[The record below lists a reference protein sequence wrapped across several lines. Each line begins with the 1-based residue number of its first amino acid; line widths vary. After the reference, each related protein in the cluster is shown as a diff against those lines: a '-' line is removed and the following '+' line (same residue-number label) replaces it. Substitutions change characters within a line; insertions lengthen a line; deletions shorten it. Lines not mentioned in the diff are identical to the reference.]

1 MNRRRSLGQHF
12 LISESIAKSIVDYAN
27 ITKKDTVLEIGTG
40 KGILLPFLCHT
51 AKKVI
56 SVETD
61 KELHITTSKKFSNF
75 VNLELVQ
82 GDGFKLDLE
91 FTILV
96 SNLPYSQ
103 SRRAIEWLIQ
113 KNYSHA
119 VIMVQKEFAEKLM
132 AKDGKSRKAVT
143 ILANYGTKIEPLMDV
158 KKSNFSPSPKVDSVV
173 LRLTKTHQTPKAI
186 VNTVN
191 RLFSYR
197 RKTIHNI
204 GKEFGRSIDSNKR
217 LEDLTNGEIIK
228 LAKQINKN

>member
-1 MNRRRSLGQHF
+1 MNRRHSLGQHF
-12 LISESIAKSIVDYAN
+12 LISESIAKSIVAYAN

-40 KGILLPFLCHT
+40 KGILLPFLCGI

-56 SVETD
+56 SVEKD
-61 KELHITTSKKFSNF
+61 RDLYSDAVKKFSNF
-75 VNLELVQ
+75 SNLELIQ
-82 GDGFKLDLE
+82 GDGFKLDPK

-96 SNLPYSQ
+96 SNLPYSE

-113 KNYSHA
+113 KKYSHA

-132 AKDGKSRKAVT
+132 ANDGKNRKAITV
-143 ILANYGTKIEPLMDV
+143 LANYGTKIESLLDV
-158 KKSNFSPSPKVDSVV
+158 KKSSFSPAPKVDSVV
-173 LRLTKTHQTPKAI
+173 LRLTKTHQIPKVLI
-186 VNTVN
+186 NTVN

-204 GKEFGRSIDSNKR
+204 GKEFGISIDSNKR

-228 LAKQINKN
+228 LAKQIIS

>member
-1 MNRRRSLGQHF
+1 MNRRQSLGQHF
-12 LISESIAKSIVDYAN
+12 LIPESIAKSIVDFAD

-40 KGILLPFLCHT
+40 KGILLPFLCHA

-61 KELHITTSKKFSNF
+61 SELYFAALKKFSGF
-75 VNLELVQ
+75 SNLELIW
-82 GDGFKLDLE
+82 GDGFKQDLE

-96 SNLPYSQ
+96 SNLPYSK

-113 KNYSHA
+113 KNYSHG

-132 AKDGKSRKAVT
+132 AKDGKNRRAITV
-143 ILANYGTKIEPLMDV
+143 LANHGAKIEPLMDV
-158 KKSNFSPSPKVDSVV
+158 KKIHFSPPPKVDSIV
-173 LRLTKTHQTPKAI
+173 LRLTKTHQIPKDIINA
-186 VNTVN
+186 VN

-204 GKEFGRSIDSNKR
+204 GKEFGIQIDSNKR

>member
-1 MNRRRSLGQHF
+1 MNRRHSLGQHF
-12 LISESIAKSIVDYAN
+12 LISESIAKSIVDYADIN
-27 ITKKDTVLEIGTG
+27 KNDTVLEIGTG
-40 KGILLPFLCHT
+40 KGILLPFLCHA

-61 KELHITTSKKFSNF
+61 KELYSVALRRFSNF
-75 VNLELVQ
+75 SNLELIQ

-96 SNLPYSQ
+96 SNLPYSE

-113 KNYSHA
+113 KKYSSA

-132 AKDGKSRKAVT
+132 ANDGKNRKAITV
-143 ILANYGTKIEPLMDV
+143 LANHGTKIEHLMDV
-158 KKSNFSPSPKVDSVV
+158 KKSHFSPPPKVDSVV
-173 LRLTKTHQTPKAI
+173 LRLTKTHQIPKDLI
-186 VNTVN
+186 KTVN

-204 GKEFGRSIDSNKR
+204 SKEFGISIDSKKR
-217 LEDLTNGEIIK
+217 LDDLINSEIVK
-228 LAKQINKN
+228 LAKQINQN

>member
-1 MNRRRSLGQHF
+1 MNRRHSLGQHF

-27 ITKKDTVLEIGTG
+27 ITKMDTVLEIGTG
-40 KGILLPFLCHT
+40 KGMLLPFLCSA

-61 KELHITTSKKFSNF
+61 RELYFAALKKFSNF
-75 VNLELVQ
+75 ANRELIQ
-82 GDGFKLDLE
+82 GDGFKLDPK

-96 SNLPYSQ
+96 SNLPYSE

-113 KNYSHA
+113 KKYSHA

-132 AKDGKSRKAVT
+132 ADGGKSRKAITV
-143 ILANYGTKIEPLMDV
+143 LANYGAKIEPLMDV
-158 KKSNFSPSPKVDSVV
+158 KKSNFSPPPKVDSIV
-173 LRLTKTHQTPKAI
+173 LRLIKTHQIPKVI
-186 VNTVN
+186 INTVN

-197 RKTIHNI
+197 RKTIRNI
-204 GKEFGRSIDSNKR
+204 CKEFGISIDSNKR

>member
-12 LISESIAKSIVDYAN
+12 LISESITKSIVDYAD

-40 KGILLPFLCHT
+40 KGILLPFLCHV

-61 KELHITTSKKFSNF
+61 KELYSEALKKFSNF
-75 VNLELVQ
+75 SNLELIQ

-96 SNLPYSQ
+96 SNLPYSE

-113 KNYSHA
+113 RKYTRA

-132 AKDGKSRKAVT
+132 ANQGKNRKAITV
-143 ILANYGTKIEPLMDV
+143 LVNHCAKIERLMDV
-158 KKSNFSPSPKVDSVV
+158 KKSHFSPPPKVDSVV
-173 LRLTKTHQTPKAI
+173 LRLTKTHQISKDLI
-186 VNTVN
+186 KTVN

-204 GKEFGRSIDSNKR
+204 SKEFGISIDSNKR

>member
-1 MNRRRSLGQHF
+1 MNRRHSLGQHF

-27 ITKKDTVLEIGTG
+27 ITKKDIVLEIGTG
-40 KGILLPFLCHT
+40 KGILLPFLCSA

-61 KELHITTSKKFSNF
+61 RELYFAALKKFSNF
-75 VNLELVQ
+75 ANLELIQ
-82 GDGFKLDLE
+82 GDGFKLDPK

-96 SNLPYSQ
+96 SNLPYSE

-113 KNYSHA
+113 KKYSHA

-132 AKDGKSRKAVT
+132 ADDGKNRKAIT
-143 ILANYGTKIEPLMDV
+143 ILVNYSTKIEPLLDV
-158 KKSNFSPSPKVDSVV
+158 KKSNFSPTPKVDSIV
-173 LRLTKTHQTPKAI
+173 LRLTKTHQIPKVI
-186 VNTVN
+186 INTVN

-197 RKTIHNI
+197 RKTIRNI
-204 GKEFGRSIDSNKR
+204 CKEFGISIDSNKR

>member
-1 MNRRRSLGQHF
+1 MNRRHSLGQHF
-12 LISESIAKSIVDYAN
+12 LISESIAKSIVDYGN

-40 KGILLPFLCHT
+40 KGILLPFLCNAT
-51 AKKVI
+51 KKVI

-61 KELHITTSKKFSNF
+61 RELHIAAVNRFSNF
-75 VNLELVQ
+75 SNLELIQ

-96 SNLPYSQ
+96 SNLPYSE

-113 KNYSHA
+113 KKYSHA
-119 VIMVQKEFAEKLM
+119 VVMVQKEFAEKLM
-132 AKDGKSRKAVT
+132 ATGGKNRKAITV
-143 ILANYGTKIEPLMDV
+143 LANYGAKIELLMDV
-158 KKSNFSPSPKVDSVV
+158 KKSNFSPSPKVDSIV
-173 LRLTKTHQTPKAI
+173 LRLTKTHQIPKGIINA
-186 VNTVN
+186 VN

-204 GKEFGRSIDSNKR
+204 GKEFGISIDSNKR
-217 LEDLTNGEIIK
+217 LEDMTNGEIIK

>member
-1 MNRRRSLGQHF
+1 MNRRQSLGQHF
-12 LISESIAKSIVDYAN
+12 LIPESMAKSIVDYAD
-27 ITKKDTVLEIGTG
+27 ITKRDTVLEIGTG

-56 SVETD
+56 SVEKD
-61 KELHITTSKKFSNF
+61 RELYLAALKKFSSF
-75 VNLELVQ
+75 SNLELIQ

-113 KNYSHA
+113 KKYSHA

-132 AKDGKSRKAVT
+132 ANDGKNRKAITV
-143 ILANYGTKIEPLMDV
+143 LANHGAKIEPLMDV
-158 KKSNFSPSPKVDSVV
+158 KKTNFFPPPKVDSIV
-173 LRLTKTHQTPKAI
+173 LKLTKTHQIPKGI
-186 VNTVN
+186 INTVN

-204 GKEFGRSIDSNKR
+204 CKEFRISIDSNKR

>member
-1 MNRRRSLGQHF
+1 MNRRQSLGQHF
-12 LISESIAKSIVDYAN
+12 LISESIAKSIVDYAD

-40 KGILLPFLCHT
+40 KGILLPFLCHA

-61 KELHITTSKKFSNF
+61 RELFEALKKFPNF
-75 VNLELVQ
+75 SNLELIQ

-96 SNLPYSQ
+96 SNLPYSE
-103 SRRAIEWLIQ
+103 SRRAIEWLAQ
-113 KNYSHA
+113 KKYSHA

-132 AKDGKSRKAVT
+132 ANGGKNRKAIT
-143 ILANYGTKIEPLMDV
+143 ILANHCAKIEPLMDV
-158 KKSNFSPSPKVDSVV
+158 KKSNFSPPPKVDSIV
-173 LRLTKTHQTPKAI
+173 LRLTKTHQTSKDLI
-186 VNTVN
+186 KIVN

-204 GKEFGRSIDSNKR
+204 GKEFGISIDSNKR
-217 LEDLTNGEIIK
+217 LEDLTNSEIIK

>member
-1 MNRRRSLGQHF
+1 MNRRQSLGQHF
-12 LISESIAKSIVDYAN
+12 LISESLAKSIVGYAN

-40 KGILLPFLCHT
+40 KGILLPFLCHA

-61 KELHITTSKKFSNF
+61 RELYFAVLKKFPNF
-75 VNLELVQ
+75 SNLELLY

-96 SNLPYSQ
+96 SNLPYSE

-113 KNYSHA
+113 KKYSHA

-132 AKDGKSRKAVT
+132 ANGGKNRKAITV
-143 ILANYGTKIEPLMDV
+143 LANYGAKIEPLLDV
-158 KKSNFSPSPKVDSVV
+158 KKSYFFPPPKIDSIV
-173 LRLTKTHQTPKAI
+173 LRLTKTHQIPKDI
-186 VNTVN
+186 INTVN

-204 GKEFGRSIDSNKR
+204 GKEFGISIDSNKR

>member
-12 LISESIAKSIVDYAN
+12 LISESIAKSIVDYAHISKN
-27 ITKKDTVLEIGTG
+27 DIILEIGTG

-51 AKKVI
+51 TKKVI

-61 KELHITTSKKFSNF
+61 RELYFAALKKFSNF
-75 VNLELVQ
+75 SNLELIQ
-82 GDGFKLDLE
+82 GDGFKLDLG

-96 SNLPYSQ
+96 SNLPYSE
-103 SRRAIEWLIQ
+103 SRRAIEWLVQ
-113 KNYSHA
+113 KKYSHA

-132 AKDGKSRKAVT
+132 ANGGKDRKAITV
-143 ILANYGTKIEPLMDV
+143 LVNHGAKIEQLMDV
-158 KKSNFSPSPKVDSVV
+158 KKSNFSPQPKVDSVV
-173 LRLTKTHQTPKAI
+173 LRLTKIHQISKDLI
-186 VNTVN
+186 QTVN

-204 GKEFGRSIDSNKR
+204 GKEFGISIDSNKR
-217 LEDLTNGEIIK
+217 LEDLTNDEIIK

>member
-1 MNRRRSLGQHF
+1 MNRCHSLGQHF
-12 LISESIAKSIVDYAN
+12 LISESIAKSIVAYAN

-40 KGILLPFLCHT
+40 KGILLPFLCGI

-56 SVETD
+56 SVEKD
-61 KELHITTSKKFSNF
+61 RDLYSDAVKKFSNF
-75 VNLELVQ
+75 SNLELIQ
-82 GDGFKLDLE
+82 GDGFKLDPK

-96 SNLPYSQ
+96 SNLPYSE

-113 KNYSHA
+113 KKYSHA

-132 AKDGKSRKAVT
+132 ANDGKNRKAITV
-143 ILANYGTKIEPLMDV
+143 LANYGTKIESLLDV
-158 KKSNFSPSPKVDSVV
+158 KKSSFSPAPKVDSVV
-173 LRLTKTHQTPKAI
+173 LRLTKTHQIPKVLI
-186 VNTVN
+186 NTVN

-204 GKEFGRSIDSNKR
+204 GKEFGISIDSNKR

-228 LAKQINKN
+228 LAKQIIS

>member
-1 MNRRRSLGQHF
+1 MNRRHSLGQHF

-40 KGILLPFLCHT
+40 KGILLPFLCQA

-56 SVETD
+56 SIETD
-61 KELHITTSKKFSNF
+61 RELYFAALKKFSNF
-75 VNLELVQ
+75 SNLELIQ
-82 GDGFKLDLE
+82 GDGFNLEPE

-96 SNLPYSQ
+96 SNLPYSE

-113 KNYSHA
+113 KKYLHA

-132 AKDGKSRKAVT
+132 ADDGKDRKAITV
-143 ILANYGTKIEPLMDV
+143 LANYGAKIETLMDV
-158 KKSNFSPSPKVDSVV
+158 KKSNFSPPPKVDSIV
-173 LRLTKTHQTPKAI
+173 LRLTKTYQIPKGI
-186 VNTVN
+186 INTVN

-204 GKEFGRSIDSNKR
+204 GKEFEISIDSKKR

-228 LAKQINKN
+228 LAKQIIKN

>member
-1 MNRRRSLGQHF
+1 MNRRQSLGQHF
-12 LISESIAKSIVDYAN
+12 LISESLAKSIVGYAN

-40 KGILLPFLCHT
+40 KGILLPFLCHA

-61 KELHITTSKKFSNF
+61 RELYFAALKKFSDF
-75 VNLELVQ
+75 SNLELIQ
-82 GDGFKLDLE
+82 GDGFKMYLK

-96 SNLPYSQ
+96 SNLPYSE

-113 KNYSHA
+113 KKYSHA

-132 AKDGKSRKAVT
+132 ANGGKNRKAITV
-143 ILANYGTKIEPLMDV
+143 LANHGAEIEPLLDV
-158 KKSNFSPSPKVDSVV
+158 KKSHFFPPPKVDSIV
-173 LRLTKTHQTPKAI
+173 LRLTKTHQIPKDI
-186 VNTVN
+186 INTVN

-204 GKEFGRSIDSNKR
+204 GKEFGISIDSNKR

-228 LAKQINKN
+228 LAKQINRN

>member
-1 MNRRRSLGQHF
+1 MNRRHSLGQHF
-12 LISESIAKSIVDYAN
+12 LTSEPIAKSIVDFAN
-27 ITKKDTVLEIGTG
+27 ITKNDTVLEIGTG

-51 AKKVI
+51 TKKVM
-56 SVETD
+56 SVEKD
-61 KELHITTSKKFSNF
+61 SDLFVAASNKFSNF
-75 VNLELVQ
+75 SNLELVQ
-82 GDGFKLDLE
+82 GDGFKLDPQ

-96 SNLPYSQ
+96 SNLPYSE

-113 KNYSHA
+113 KKYSHA

-132 AKDGKSRKAVT
+132 ATSGKDRRAITV
-143 ILANYGTKIEPLMDV
+143 LANYGAKIEPLMEV
-158 KKSNFSPSPKVDSVV
+158 KKSNFSPPPKVDSVV
-173 LRLTKTHQTPKAI
+173 LRMTETHQIPKSI
-186 VNTVN
+186 INTVN

-204 GKEFGRSIDSNKR
+204 GKEFGVSIDSNKR

>member
-1 MNRRRSLGQHF
+1 MNRRHSLGQHF

-27 ITKKDTVLEIGTG
+27 ITKKDIVLEIGTG
-40 KGILLPFLCHT
+40 KGILLPFLCSA

-61 KELHITTSKKFSNF
+61 RELFTALKKFSNF
-75 VNLELVQ
+75 ANLELIQ
-82 GDGFKLDLE
+82 GDGFKLDPK

-96 SNLPYSQ
+96 SNLPYSE

-113 KNYSHA
+113 KKYSHA

-132 AKDGKSRKAVT
+132 ADDGKNRKAIT
-143 ILANYGTKIEPLMDV
+143 ILVNYSTKIEPLLDV
-158 KKSNFSPSPKVDSVV
+158 KKSNFSPTPKVDSIV
-173 LRLTKTHQTPKAI
+173 LRLTKTHQIPKVI
-186 VNTVN
+186 INTVN

-204 GKEFGRSIDSNKR
+204 GKEFGISIDSNKR